1 MNFLMALS
9 PLIFVL
15 AGILFLKKPAMK
27 VAPLA
32 LVYTILVAFTYFNIN
47 TLAFK
52 EMVANTD
59 ALLWKGI
66 KESAKIV
73 VLVFSS
79 FLLLN
84 LMQQT
89 GAIRQVQKTLAG
101 VTRDR
106 RAQLVI
112 AGMMVPIFLE
122 GAAGAGSP
130 AAIAAPFLVGLGFHP
145 LTAIVVALMGDT
157 TPCSWG
163 GAGLTTITGG
173 NYLVE
178 QGLSTAALNS
188 SMVGRIHMF
197 GVLILPFLIVM
208 IAFGRKG
215 FKGILPYLTFTGIT
229 SSLLMFGISNFI
241 GPEITSLGT
250 GLLSI
255 VLSVAYLKVFKI
267 DTPEEYL
274 YQAEFDS
281 AEEGRYSS
289 FRALSPYLLLVVLL
303 PVVRYTVPFSILT
316 TFGYI
321 VWVDCVVFFCAA
333 AGGVILGV
341 SLQDFVDTMGQTL
354 KRVMPVMVTMG
365 SLLTVSYIMQSADT
379 GMMTVIATTIAGAA
393 GFFYP
398 AAAVLI
404 GASGSFAT
412 GTGLGSNIMFAPMH
426 VDACSM
432 LGLNPVTVFA
442 GQNAGGSLGNM
453 ICPNNVVAA
462 CATVDII
469 GKEGE
474 VLRKGIVVFG
484 IMLLEY
490 MVLTMIYTH
499 IIFPHFGM

>member
-1 MNFLMALS
+1 M
-9 PLIFVL
+9 
-15 AGILFLKKPAMK
+15 
-27 VAPLA
+27 
-32 LVYTILVAFTYFNIN
+32 
-47 TLAFK
+47 
-52 EMVANTD
+52 
-59 ALLWKGI
+59 
-66 KESAKIV
+66 
-73 VLVFSS
+73 
-79 FLLLN
+79 
-84 LMQQT
+84 
-89 GAIRQVQKTLAG
+89 
-101 VTRDR
+101 
-106 RAQLVI
+106 
-112 AGMMVPIFLE
+112 
-122 GAAGAGSP
+122 
-130 AAIAAPFLVGLGFHP
+130 
-145 LTAIVVALMGDT
+145 
-157 TPCSWG
+157 
-163 GAGLTTITGG
+163 
-173 NYLVE
+173 
-178 QGLSTAALNS
+178 
-188 SMVGRIHMF
+188 
-197 GVLILPFLIVM
+197 
-208 IAFGRKG
+208 
-215 FKGILPYLTFTGIT
+215 
-229 SSLLMFGISNFI
+229 
-241 GPEITSLGT
+241 
-250 GLLSI
+250 
-255 VLSVAYLKVFKI
+255 FKI
-267 DTPEEYL
+267 NTPEEYL

-341 SLQDFVDTMGQTL
+341 SWEGFADTMGQTL

-426 VDACSM
+426 VDACNM

-469 GKEGE
+469 GREGE

-484 IMLLEY
+484 ILLLEY
-490 MVLTMIYTH
+490 MVLAMIYTH
-499 IIFPHFGM
+499 ILFPNFGM